1 MVELNS
7 AGTGAH
13 VAGPIPNILMPLAD
27 RDFDPTEAAVP
38 WKMCTARGWKVAFS
52 TEHGS
57 VAQGDV
63 VRLKGPLPGL
73 LSASLKARAA
83 YPEMVL
89 DPAYQHPIPYADI
102 DPGQFQGILLPGGD
116 APPMRQYLESQVLRN
131 KVLQF
136 WLQGKLI
143 GAICH
148 GMLVAAR
155 TVDPQTGRSILYGHK
170 VTAIPKVLDLI
181 GYRLAPL
188 TLKREYIMYPSCVA
202 EEVRACLERPEDF
215 SSGPGLLTPY
225 AVSDGNLIT
234 ARWYLDA
241 ELFAEH
247 FADAL
252 EQYVRAESKA
262 ILAG

>member
-1 MVELNS
+1 M
-7 AGTGAH
+7 T
-13 VAGPIPNILMPLAD
+13 IPNILMPLPD

-38 WKMCTARGWKVAFS
+38 WKACASRGWRVAFS
-52 TEHGS
+52 TENGS
-57 VAQGDV
+57 IAQGELA
-63 VRLKGPLPGL
+63 RLKGPLPGL

-83 YPEMVL
+83 YPEMTQ

-102 DPGQFQGILLPGGD
+102 DPGQFQAILLPGGD
-116 APPMRQYLESQVLRN
+116 TPLMRQYLESQVLTS

-136 WLQGKLI
+136 WQQGKLV

-155 TVDPQTGRSILYGHK
+155 TIDPQTGRSILYGHK
-170 VTAIPKVLDLI
+170 VTAVPKVLDLI

-188 TLKREYIMYPSCVA
+188 TLKREYIMYPKCVA

-215 SSGPGLLTPY
+215 STGPDLLAPY
-225 AVSDGNLIT
+225 AVSDGNLVT

-241 ELFAEH
+241 ELFAER
-247 FADAL
+247 FAGAL
-252 EQYVRAESKA
+252 EQYLQKESKRV
-262 ILAG
+262 LSVQ